1 MGTPGPGDLLV
12 DRYRLGSE
20 LRTDLAAAVAWE
32 AYDQVLGR
40 QVRLHLVTGPW
51 AADALDSARRAALV
65 TEPRI
70 TRVLDV
76 GTADVGSY
84 VVTEPYPGETLTDI
98 VSQGLVDEAHARAIA
113 GEVASALTVAG
124 ARGVHHTVLRPEAI
138 RIERDRVVVTGL
150 GLDGGLA
157 SGETLNRA
165 PAAGD
170 AQGALA
176 LLYYAM
182 TARWPG
188 IELEADWIAK
198 DTVIP
203 LPARRD
209 DDGAVLALSSL
220 VPHVDP
226 MIDGLV
232 SRAFDPSA
240 ETNAP
245 RTPDDVVAALRP
257 WGDVSVLASLPAFVQ
272 QEPEASER
280 QAPPAPPVRRPVVTG
295 RIARA
300 EEASAMSSV
309 PPEGVPQGYPPSHQ
323 PVPPPPP
330 GYQPQQHTAQQTA
343 QQAGYQQPPQYAPQQ
358 YAPQQGYD
366 QQYPPQGYESQYPAQ
381 QGYPAPGYEQQY
393 YDQNQGFQTQP
404 APKRGG
410 VNPTPIVLGVVGV
423 AVIAGLIWAV
433 MAIMAPQ
440 GTTPV
445 VGADATESAAGETG
459 DQDGQGGGEN
469 AGEGEQSQA
478 PQTEARPVIT
488 GSTLVAP
495 DGVPVEGEE
504 ADHPETAA
512 LVSDGDPTT
521 FWYTRT
527 FSSPDF
533 GGIKSGSGVALTL
546 QEAASVSTIE
556 LSTNSEGGN
565 VQIRATTPD
574 DPAGGQVVAEGPVSS
589 NTTFT
594 LDEPVVGETFVIW
607 FTSLPESTP
616 LPDLPDLKYRVELNE
631 VTLS

>member
-1 MGTPGPGDLLV
+1 MGTPGPGDV
-12 DRYRLGSE
+12 VVERYRLGSK

-32 AYDQVLGR
+32 AFDQVLDR
-40 QVRLHLVTGPW
+40 QVRLTLVDGPR

-65 TEPRI
+65 VDPRI
-70 TRVLDV
+70 CRVLDV

-84 VVTEPYPGETLTDI
+84 VVTEPYPGETLTEV
-98 VSQGLVDEAHARAIA
+98 VSQGLVDEQQARAIA
-113 GEVASALTVAG
+113 GEVSAALAVAS

-150 GLDGGLA
+150 GLDGGMA
-157 SGETLNRA
+157 GREIDQS
-165 PAAGD
+165 PATGD

-188 IELEADWIAK
+188 IDLEVPWVTK

-209 DDGAVLALSSL
+209 EDGAVVRLSSL
-220 VPHVDP
+220 VPHVDA
-226 MIDGLV
+226 MVDALV
-232 SRAFDPSA
+232 ARAFAPVPEA
-240 ETNAP
+240 GTP
-245 RTPDDVVAALRP
+245 RTPDDVVAALEP
-257 WGDVSVLASLPAFVQ
+257 WGEVSVLASLPSFVQ
-272 QEPEASER
+272 QEPEATER

-300 EEASAMSSV
+300 EEAPAMSSV
-309 PPEGVPQGYPPSHQ
+309 PPEGAPQGYPP

-330 GYQPQQHTAQQTA
+330 GYQPHQQTA
-343 QQAGYQQPPQYAPQQ
+343 QQSGYQQPPQYAPQQ
-358 YAPQQGYD
+358 GYE
-366 QQYPPQGYESQYPAQ
+366 QQYAQPQSYDPSSYQAQ
-381 QGYPAPGYEQQY
+381 PQAYAQPGYEQQY
-393 YDQNQGFQTQP
+393 YNQNQGFQTQP

-423 AVIAGLIWAV
+423 AVVAGLIWAV
-433 MAIMAPQ
+433 MAILAPSEN
-440 GTTPV
+440 TPV
-445 VGADATESAAGETG
+445 VGAGSTANTDTDTG
-459 DQDGQGGGEN
+459 NGDGDGQNGGDGSANGE
-469 AGEGEQSQA
+469 ESQA
-478 PQTEARPVIT
+478 PTTEARPVIT
-488 GSTLVAP
+488 GSTLVAA
-495 DGVPVEGEE
+495 DGAPVEGED

-512 LVSDGDPTT
+512 RASDGDPTT

-546 QEAASVSTIE
+546 QEAAAVSTIE

-574 DPAGGQVVAEGPVSS
+574 DPAGGELLAEGPVSS
-589 NTTFT
+589 STTFS
-594 LDEPVVGETFVIW
+594 LDEPVVGSSFVIW
-607 FTSLPESTP
+607 FTALPESEP
-616 LPDLPDLKYRVELNE
+616 LPDLPDLKYRIELKE

>member
-1 MGTPGPGDLLV
+1 MGTPGPGDVLV

-40 QVRLHLVTGPW
+40 EVRLHLLSGPW
-51 AADALDSARRAALV
+51 AADALDAARRAALV
-65 TEPRI
+65 TESRI
-70 TRVLDV
+70 SRVLDA
-76 GTADVGSY
+76 GTGEAGSY
-84 VVTEPYPGETLTDI
+84 VVTEPYRGETLTTI
-98 VSQGLVDEAHARAIA
+98 VSRGLVDEQHARAIA
-113 GEVASALTVAG
+113 GEVASALAFAG

-165 PAAGD
+165 PATGD
-170 AQGALA
+170 ARGALA

-188 IELEADWIAK
+188 IELEADWITK

-209 DDGAVLALSSL
+209 DDGAVVPLSTL

-226 MIDGLV
+226 TIDALLR
-232 SRAFDPSA
+232 RAFGPSA
-240 ETNAP
+240 DAEAP
-245 RTPDDVVAALRP
+245 GTPDDVVTALTP

-272 QEPEASER
+272 QVPESTER

-309 PPEGVPQGYPPSHQ
+309 PPEGVPQGYPPSHA

-330 GYQPQQHTAQQTA
+330 GFQPRQQTVP
-343 QQAGYQQPPQYAPQQ
+343 QTGYQQPPQYAPQQ
-358 YAPQQGYD
+358 FAPQQGYD
-366 QQYPPQGYESQYPAQ
+366 QQFAPQADDAHQQAYSAPP
-381 QGYPAPGYEQQY
+381 PGYERQY

-423 AVIAGLIWAV
+423 AVIAGLVWAV
-433 MAIMAPQ
+433 MSFLAPSD
-440 GTTPV
+440 TTPV
-445 VGADATESAAGETG
+445 VGADGTETAEGTGEEDQGQSGGET
-459 DQDGQGGGEN
+459 
-469 AGEGEQSQA
+469 AGEGEESEA
-478 PQTEARPVIT
+478 PETEARPVIT
-488 GSTLVAP
+488 GSTLVAT
-495 DGVPVEGEE
+495 GGAPVTGED
-504 ADHPETAA
+504 ADYPETAA

-527 FSSPDF
+527 FASPDF
-533 GGIKSGSGVALTL
+533 GGFKSGSGIALTL
-546 QEAASVSTIE
+546 QEAAEVSTIE

-565 VQIRATTPD
+565 VQIRATTAD

-594 LDEPVVGETFVIW
+594 LDEPVVGDSFVVW